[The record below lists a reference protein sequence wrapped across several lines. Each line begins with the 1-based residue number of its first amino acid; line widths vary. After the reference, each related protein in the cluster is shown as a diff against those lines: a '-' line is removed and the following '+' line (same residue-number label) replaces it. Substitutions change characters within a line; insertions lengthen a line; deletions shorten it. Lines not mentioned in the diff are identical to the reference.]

1 MTESTG
7 TSDPQNVSGDGQR
20 PVGDGTSGDVITM
33 TPAQLNERLERER
46 GRLAKQFGGYDEYK
60 AAAEELEKLKKAQ
73 LTETELLRKQLAEW
87 QQKEADW
94 NSEKT
99 TWELEQNEQL
109 LRAEVRVQAAGL
121 SFIDPDE
128 AYLLA
133 DLGEV
138 EADDR
143 AKGVKKALDA
153 LVKAK
158 PHLIKTAGGPG
169 SPPNEPKRSK
179 ADQDADVD
187 GYAEK
192 YGIRRPPK

>member
-1 MTESTG
+1 MPDDQSQNQDDGG
-7 TSDPQNVSGDGQR
+7 TPPPGDNDQQER
-20 PVGDGTSGDVITM
+20 TFTQADIDRIVK
-33 TPAQLNERLERER
+33 ERLAREQAR
-46 GRLAKQFGGYDEYK
+46 FADYDDLKK
-60 AAAEELEKLKKAQ
+60 AAGEYQKIKEAQ

-94 NSEKT
+94 NSERA
-99 TWELEQNEQL
+99 TWQLEQNEQL
-109 LRAEVRVQAAGL
+109 LKAEVRVQAAGL

-138 EADDR
+138 EAEDR
-143 AKGVKKALDA
+143 AKGVKKALEA
-153 LVKAK
+153 LTKAK

-179 ADQDADVD
+179 ADQDAAIDA
-187 GYAEK
+187 YAEK
-192 YGIRRPPK
+192 YGIRRPPKQQ

>member
-1 MTESTG
+1 MT
-7 TSDPQNVSGDGQR
+7 DPTV
-20 PVGDGTSGDVITM
+20 
-33 TPAQLNERLERER
+33 TPPIEPGASPPPAEGGEPPKTFTQADIDRIVKERLAREQAR
-46 GRLAKQFGGYDEYK
+46 YADYDDLKK
-60 AAAEELEKLKKAQ
+60 AAGEYQKIKEAQ

-94 NSEKT
+94 NSEKA
-99 TWELEQNEQL
+99 TWQLEQNEQL
-109 LRAEVRVQAAGL
+109 LKAEVRVQAAGL

-138 EADDR
+138 EAEDR
-143 AKGVKKALDA
+143 AKGVKKALEA
-153 LVKAK
+153 LAKAK

-179 ADQDADVD
+179 ADQDAAIDA
-187 GYAEK
+187 YAEK
-192 YGIRRPPK
+192 YGIRRPPKQQ